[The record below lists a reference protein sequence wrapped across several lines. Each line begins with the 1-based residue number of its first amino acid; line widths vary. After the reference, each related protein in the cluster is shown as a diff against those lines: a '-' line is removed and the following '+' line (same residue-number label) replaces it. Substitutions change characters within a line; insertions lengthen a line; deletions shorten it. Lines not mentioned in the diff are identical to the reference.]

1 MVAYIIKF
9 LKSMKVH
16 EIKIL
21 AFIYINLKKIF
32 LIPLISVLRYYNL
45 YSPDYEVKK
54 KINFGKKKENLF
66 FIKQLKKSNLYLE
79 FGSGN
84 STLVAK
90 YYKKKF
96 YSVESDRNFYFFL
109 KKKYLLKNYFLRD
122 IGIVKYFSIPL
133 LFNLQ
138 KKFLVNRAR
147 RYSNDILNILE
158 KKKTNSRFRLS

>member
-54 KINFGKKKENLF
+54 KNKFWQEKRK
-66 FIKQLKKSNLYLE
+66 FI
-79 FGSGN
+79 
-84 STLVAK
+84 
-90 YYKKKF
+90 F
-96 YSVESDRNFYFFL
+96 Y
-109 KKKYLLKNYFLRD
+109 
-122 IGIVKYFSIPL
+122 
-133 LFNLQ
+133 
-138 KKFLVNRAR
+138 
-147 RYSNDILNILE
+147 
-158 KKKTNSRFRLS
+158 

>member
-54 KINFGKKKENLF
+54 K
-66 FIKQLKKSNLYLE
+66 
-79 FGSGN
+79 
-84 STLVAK
+84 
-90 YYKKKF
+90 
-96 YSVESDRNFYFFL
+96 
-109 KKKYLLKNYFLRD
+109 
-122 IGIVKYFSIPL
+122 
-133 LFNLQ
+133 
-138 KKFLVNRAR
+138 
-147 RYSNDILNILE
+147 
-158 KKKTNSRFRLS
+158 